1 MQIQSPSQARHAPPS
16 QTNVAS
22 TQNPSPWRSVAIA
35 CVSVLAGAATYLGM
49 SGVNGEN
56 YDHGDTY
63 AFDWQKGAP
72 AIGAAVGTAV
82 ILKACSFACDLRNRV
97 VTAPG
102 GGQPPLEGTGEA
114 TGEATE
120 RQGVRLVHLADVADA
135 KRAEAKRTDAGQTD
149 DSKLTIHEYRPPQR
163 WLARPPA

>member
-1 MQIQSPSQARHAPPS
+1 
-16 QTNVAS
+16 
-22 TQNPSPWRSVAIA
+22 
-35 CVSVLAGAATYLGM
+35 M

-163 WLARPPA
+163 WTGTPHA